1 MVAIPPVEIAY
12 DEATSPFAAKARKT
26 VVDPTVSIPVVQAVL
41 RAIPWELAVT
51 VT

>member
-1 MVAIPPVEIAY
+1 MRLLLRLRLKPV
-12 DEATSPFAAKARKT
+12 TT
-26 VVDPTVSIPVVQAVL
+26 VVDPTVLIPVVLAVI